1 MRALSLSISPCPN
14 DTFMFDALIN
24 SKIDLRGYK
33 FDCVFEDIDTLNKN
47 IKESRSD
54 ISKISYAAYPAI
66 SEQYNILSSGSA
78 LGRGNAPLLVSRK
91 KIYPDEVA
99 HCKIAIPGYDTT
111 AALLLK
117 FAFGEVKE
125 LKQYLFSDIA
135 EAILS
140 DEVDAGVLIHEE
152 RFVYKEKS
160 LRLVADLSD
169 CWNEKTNLP
178 IPLGAIVVNKS
189 LDIKIQQD
197 INSLLRESI
206 EFAFDNMQSS
216 WQFVKQHARYM
227 EDDVIE
233 QHINMFVNKFSLE
246 IGDEGERAVL
256 TLLKTTAVQ
265 REFDKSIF
273 IK

>member
-1 MRALSLSISPCPN
+1 MRSLTLSISPCPN

-33 FDCVFEDIDTLNKN
+33 FDCAFEDIDALNKN
-47 IKESRSD
+47 IVQCKSD
-54 ISKISYAAYPAI
+54 ISKISYAVYPKIADHY
-66 SEQYNILSSGSA
+66 SILSSGSA
-78 LGRGNAPLLVSRK
+78 LGRGNAPLLVSRR

-125 LKQYLFSDIA
+125 LRQYLFSDVA
-135 EAILS
+135 EAVLS

-152 RFVYKEKS
+152 RFVYREKS
-160 LRLVADLSD
+160 LLLVADLAD
-169 CWNEKTNLP
+169 KWNEKVNLP
-178 IPLGAIVVNKS
+178 IPLGAIVVNRS
-189 LDIKIQQD
+189 LDHNVQQD
-197 INSLLRESI
+197 INDLVGESI
-206 EFAFDNMQSS
+206 AFAFDNVQSS

-227 EDDVIE
+227 EDSVIE
-233 QHINMFVNKFSLE
+233 QHINMFVNSFSLD
-246 IGDEGERAVL
+246 ISNEGKDAVL
-256 TLLKTTAVQ
+256 ALLKCADAE

-273 IK
+273 VR